1 MTRTGA
7 HGTPSQGTSARTR
20 AQAKVNLF
28 LRVLAR
34 EAGGYHQLETLF
46 CRLELGDE
54 VVVRTNV
61 RGRSL
66 DCVGDAVREAS
77 LGPVE
82 RNLAWRAAVAYVDA
96 AGWPNDWSI
105 EIVKHVPIGGGL
117 GGGSADAG
125 AVLRCLNALAPSPLS
140 TADLLALATP
150 LGADV
155 PFLTLDTPLALAWGR
170 GERMLA
176 LPCLPSRN
184 VTLACF
190 PFGVS
195 TPAAYGWLDEEPTPQ
210 LHTARVVAVADLT
223 SWAGAAARA
232 HNDFERVVVPRFARI
247 AETLA
252 TWRASLH
259 DERDESAFAMLAGSG
274 STVFAVADR
283 DMPPPDAGGGGEVRV
298 VATRTATR
306 VVGVEASD

>member
-1 MTRTGA
+1 MTLGGTHGLPSRGA
-7 HGTPSQGTSARTR
+7 TARTR

-34 EAGGYHQLETLF
+34 EASGYHQIETLF

-66 DCVGDAVREAS
+66 DCTGEVIRDAS

-82 RNLAWRAAVAYVDA
+82 RNLAWRAAVAYADA
-96 AGWPNDWSI
+96 GGWPNDWSI

-140 TADLLALATP
+140 TADLLALATT

-176 LPCLPSRN
+176 LPCLPRRN

-195 TPAAYGWLDEEPTPQ
+195 TPAAYGWLDDAPESQ
-210 LHTARVVAVADLT
+210 RHTASAVGVADLT
-223 SWAGAAARA
+223 SWAGTAASA

-252 TWRASLH
+252 RWRASLH
-259 DERDESAFAMLAGSG
+259 DEHDASAFAMLAGSG

-283 DMPPPDAGGGGEVRV
+283 DMPPPDAGGDSEVRV

>member
-1 MTRTGA
+1 MTRGGH
-7 HGTPSQGTSARTR
+7 HGSPSRGTTARTR

-34 EAGGYHQLETLF
+34 ETSGYHQLETLF

-66 DCVGDAVREAS
+66 DCTGDGMRDTS

-105 EIVKHVPIGGGL
+105 EIAKHVPIGGGL

-125 AVLRCLNALAPSPLS
+125 AVLRCLNALAPSPLP
-140 TADLLALATP
+140 TADLLALATA

-170 GERMLA
+170 GERILA
-176 LPCLPSRN
+176 LPSLPSRN

-195 TPAAYGWLDEEPTPQ
+195 TPAAYGWLDDSPESPP
-210 LHTARVVAVADLT
+210 HTASAVAIADLT
-223 SWAGAAARA
+223 SWAGIAASA

-247 AETLA
+247 AETLDR
-252 TWRASLH
+252 WRASLH
-259 DERDESAFAMLAGSG
+259 DKRDASAFAMLAGSG

-283 DMPPPDAGGGGEVRV
+283 DLPPPDTDGDREVRV

>member
-1 MTRTGA
+1 MSRAGA
-7 HGTPSQGTSARTR
+7 HGRPSRGTTARTR

-34 EAGGYHQLETLF
+34 EASGYHQLETLF

-54 VVVRTNV
+54 VLVRTNV

-66 DCVGDAVREAS
+66 DCTGDAIRDAS

-96 AGWPNDWSI
+96 TGWPNDWSI

-140 TADLLALATP
+140 TAGLLALAAP

-190 PFGVS
+190 SFGVS
-195 TPAAYGWLDEEPTPQ
+195 TPAAYGWLDDALESQ
-210 LHTARVVAVADLT
+210 LHVASAVGVADLT
-223 SWAGAAARA
+223 SWGGAAASA

-252 TWRASLH
+252 AWRASLH
-259 DERDESAFAMLAGSG
+259 AGGDASAFAMLAGSG

-283 DMPPPDAGGGGEVRV
+283 VLPPPDARGDSEVRV

>member
-1 MTRTGA
+1 MTRGGTGPPSR
-7 HGTPSQGTSARTR
+7 GTTARTR

-34 EAGGYHQLETLF
+34 EATGYHQLETLF

-61 RGRSL
+61 HGRSL
-66 DCVGDAVREAS
+66 DCTGDALRDAS

-82 RNLAWRAAVAYVDA
+82 RNLAWRAALAYAGA

-140 TADLLALATP
+140 TAELLPLAMA

-195 TPAAYGWLDEEPTPQ
+195 TPAAYGWLDDVPESP
-210 LHTARVVAVADLT
+210 LHAPSAVGVADLT
-223 SWAGAAARA
+223 SWAGTAASA

-247 AETLA
+247 AETLDR
-252 TWRASLH
+252 WRASLH
-259 DERDESAFAMLAGSG
+259 DQRDGSAFAMLAGSG

-283 DMPPPDAGGGGEVRV
+283 DLPPPGADGDCEVRV